1 MKITESDLE
10 FGEYD
15 EANVFHVEESKQ
27 YKELNS
33 SFQSNEGDKKGL
45 STDRKSVV

>member
-33 SFQSNEGDKKGL
+33 SFNRMKAIKKVSL
-45 STDRKSVV
+45 PANLFC